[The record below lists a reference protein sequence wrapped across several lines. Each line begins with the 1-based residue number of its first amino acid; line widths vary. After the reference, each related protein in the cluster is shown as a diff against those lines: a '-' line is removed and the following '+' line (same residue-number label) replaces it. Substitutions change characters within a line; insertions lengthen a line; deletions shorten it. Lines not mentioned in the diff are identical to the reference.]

1 MKSLILFL
9 FLTSIFFPAFGQR
22 LNKEQQYADFDTLCK
37 KLEHVHPDL
46 FLYQTIDEYNAKKSQ
61 IRASFTDSAK
71 IADFYLKVAPFIAS
85 IKDGHS
91 MILPPMTEELI
102 SYVKNDGNTMPL
114 RIKVTGDVF
123 TVDYPM
129 ANTQIATGDT
139 ILSINGISSKDI
151 LNRMYSLFASEKG
164 NAIKENT
171 VQSYLSPLFWYLY
184 QWGES
189 YTFKAKR
196 GNKIWEEKLNGISQ
210 SKALSI
216 IKTKQTNSK
225 LANFTYE
232 LSSDCTKATLIIL
245 NFYQE
250 SALEQFCD
258 SVFKDINDKQ
268 ISELTIDVR
277 NNSGGSSQCVEKFI
291 SYFPHPD
298 YTLYSKSQIKISPD
312 SKEYNRKRH
321 KELYLQLCN
330 HPNGDLFTIN
340 EIPIKENKTKANLY
354 RGNITI
360 LVNGKTYSGA
370 STFAHKMQAF
380 GLAQIKGET
389 GCPNIYFG
397 NFLSFILPNSKL
409 EYFIT
414 STKFYE

>member
-46 FLYQTIDEYNAKKSQ
+46 FLYQTKDEYNAKKSQ

-171 VQSYLSPLFWYLY
+171 VQSYLSPLFW
-184 QWGES
+184 
-189 YTFKAKR
+189 
-196 GNKIWEEKLNGISQ
+196 
-210 SKALSI
+210 
-216 IKTKQTNSK
+216 
-225 LANFTYE
+225 
-232 LSSDCTKATLIIL
+232 
-245 NFYQE
+245 
-250 SALEQFCD
+250 
-258 SVFKDINDKQ
+258 
-268 ISELTIDVR
+268 
-277 NNSGGSSQCVEKFI
+277 
-291 SYFPHPD
+291 
-298 YTLYSKSQIKISPD
+298 
-312 SKEYNRKRH
+312 
-321 KELYLQLCN
+321 
-330 HPNGDLFTIN
+330 
-340 EIPIKENKTKANLY
+340 
-354 RGNITI
+354 
-360 LVNGKTYSGA
+360 
-370 STFAHKMQAF
+370 
-380 GLAQIKGET
+380 
-389 GCPNIYFG
+389 
-397 NFLSFILPNSKL
+397 
-409 EYFIT
+409 
-414 STKFYE
+414 